1 MSVTE
6 TRAFSLHRL
15 RQRLSDKLKIDKYQ
29 KAFDANFDSFHG
41 KVVLDVECGS
51 GLLSMMAV
59 KVKV

>member
-6 TRAFSLHRL
+6 TRTFGLHRL

-29 KAFDANFDSFHG
+29 KAFDANYDSFYG
-41 KVVLDVECGS
+41 KVVLEVDCGS